1 MYMYVCMTV
10 YHIQVHVHVHVYN
23 YLDVHVYD
31 CIPYTCTST
40 CTCIIAQCE
49 YVLFHILPSQI
60 ILLMIVLFILAVLSS
75 VGSFLWNGKS
85 FKNKLHSSSIV
96 IIINFF
102 NRSQ

>member
-1 MYMYVCMTV
+1 MYT
-10 YHIQVHVHVHVYN
+10 HNIFLDVHVHVR
-23 YLDVHVYD
+23 VYD
-31 CIPYTCTST
+31 CIPYTST

-102 NRSQ
+102 